1 MKSLKEIIQVLND
14 CCFSYVN
21 ALKRRKDDLSLKRN
35 NSKLTYKKLQH
46 SFEMFKMFCFN

>member
-21 ALKRRKDDLSLKRN
+21 ALKGRKERKKKKRVQF
-35 NSKLTYKKLQH
+35 KGKK
-46 SFEMFKMFCFN
+46 EITPN